1 MQNYDEEVED
11 KKPSAKNEGGGE
23 TQASKKNAGTTQKTA
38 ATKTVKSKWRRNE
51 LEMLREGKDAFNSM
65 PMVRTTKV
73 LAEGEDKVSK

>member
-11 KKPSAKNEGGGE
+11 KKPSAKNEGGGGN
-23 TQASKKNAGTTQKTA
+23 ASIQKECWDYPKNSSH
-38 ATKTVKSKWRRNE
+38 KTVKSKWRRNE